1 MDLARQ
7 VLSAAV
13 PADPVL
19 RPDGAAVACT
29 VTRADLA
36 HDRWDR
42 RVRVGDVET
51 DGPADRHPRWSPGGE
66 TLAFIRPDHTGVDQ
80 VVRWPDGRPL
90 TSSAHPVRQF
100 AWSPT
105 GTALAVLVTVPAG
118 TRPTGSGAPHVASS
132 PAYLRDGEG
141 RHLSASALD
150 VVDLATGDVR
160 RLVQPQRS
168 IGDIAWLD
176 PATLAFTAPFDEHQ
190 WRWDLWQVDLDGR
203 LVRRTEHGP
212 WERAACPVALTD
224 GSVLYAG
231 GESGP
236 AHTELHIV
244 GPDGRRRLFPELD
257 RNITIGLP
265 AYPGARPVVDGATV
279 WCTANDGGVSR
290 LWSGWLHDAAPIPR
304 TAPTSVVTGVD
315 ARAGQVALTE
325 ATIDTPGRLRRLGDI
340 SPLWS
345 ADTVDVPWTVHELAG
360 PGSGEVPGWLLR
372 SRHAADDA
380 PAPLLVDLHGGPHN
394 VSNGALGPGNLHRL
408 HLALA
413 GWHILLPNYR
423 GSDGYG
429 TAWYRGLEASGGWC
443 SDDVGDVLHAVDAAV
458 TDGIADPARLA
469 VTGYS
474 YGGLLAAALTAT
486 DHRFRAAALGG
497 APVDL
502 RAFSASSDLG
512 PVLCAREVGDPD
524 AADRRAPIRRVGEV
538 RTPTLVFHG
547 ADDRRVPVSQADQW
561 YQGLVHA
568 GVACELAVYP
578 GMPHGFV
585 TAGPP
590 STVLD
595 IGARIADWLQRWTT
609 P

>member
-1 MDLARQ
+1 M
-7 VLSAAV
+7 LSAAV

-19 RPDGAAVACT
+19 RPDGSGVACV

-36 HDRWDR
+36 ADRWDR
-42 RVRVGDVET
+42 RVRVDDIET
-51 DGPADRHPRWSPGGE
+51 DGPADRHPRWSPDG
-66 TLAFIRPDHTGVDQ
+66 TALAFIRPDHTGIDQ
-80 VVRWPDGRPL
+80 VVAWPDGAPL
-90 TSSAHPVRQF
+90 TTSAQPVRQF

-105 GTALAVLVTVPAG
+105 GAALALVVTVPAVRA
-118 TRPTGSGAPHVASS
+118 TAPAPIVATS

-141 RHLSASALD
+141 RGLSTTALD
-150 VVDLATGDVR
+150 VVDLTTGEVR
-160 RLVQPQRS
+160 RVVPPQRA

-176 PATLAFTAPFDEHQ
+176 DETIVFTAPFDDRQ
-190 WRWDLWQVDLDGR
+190 WRSDLWQVDLDGR
-203 LVRRTEHGP
+203 LARRTEHGA
-212 WERAACPVALTD
+212 WERAACPTVLID

-236 AHTELHIV
+236 AHTELHV
-244 GPDGRRRLFPELD
+244 LGRDGRRRLFPELD
-257 RNITIGLP
+257 RNITLGLP
-265 AYPGARPVVDGATV
+265 AYPGARPHVDGATL
-279 WCTANDGGVSR
+279 WCTANDRGVSR
-290 LWSGWLHDAAPIPR
+290 LWSGWLHDAAPVPR
-304 TAPTSVVTGVD
+304 TPLTSVVTGVD
-315 ARAGQVALTE
+315 ARAGQVVLTE
-325 ATIDTPGRLRRLGDI
+325 ATVDTPGRLRRLGDTA
-340 SPLWS
+340 PLWP
-345 ADTVDVPWTVHELAG
+345 ADTIDMPWTVEELAG
-360 PGSGEVPGWLLR
+360 PGPGETPGWLLR
-372 SRHAADDA
+372 SRHATAGV

-394 VSNGALGPGNLHRL
+394 VSNGVLGPGNLHRL

-429 TAWYRGLEASGGWC
+429 TDWYRGLETSGGWC
-443 SDDVGDVLHAVDAAV
+443 SDDVGDVLQTVDAAV
-458 TDGIADPARLA
+458 DAGIGDAARLA

-486 DHRFRAAALGG
+486 DHRFLAAALGG

-512 PVLCAREVGDPD
+512 PLLCAREVGDPHV
-524 AADRRAPIRRVGEV
+524 ADRRSPIHHVADV

-547 ADDRRVPVSQADQW
+547 ADDRRVPVTQADQW

-568 GVACELAVYP
+568 GVPCELAVYP

-590 STVLD
+590 NTVLD
-595 IGARIADWLQRWTT
+595 VGARIATWLQRWVT
-609 P
+609 PSL